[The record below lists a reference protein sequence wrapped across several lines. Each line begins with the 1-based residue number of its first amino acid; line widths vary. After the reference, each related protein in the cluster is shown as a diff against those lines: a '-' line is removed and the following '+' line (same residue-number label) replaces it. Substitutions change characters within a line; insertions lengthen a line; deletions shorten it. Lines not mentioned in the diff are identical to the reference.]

1 MLDIEAIRADFPI
14 LDRVLPNGKNLVY
27 FDNAATSQKPKCV
40 IDAMSKFYENYN
52 SNAHR
57 ANHTLADEASS
68 ALEDARMKI
77 SNFFGANPE
86 NMIYTSGAT
95 EAINLVSYGWAK
107 YNLEKGDVIVIT
119 EMEHHADIVPWQELS
134 KEKGVEVRYVPIN
147 NETFTLDMEAFEIA
161 LEGAAL
167 VCVTHTSNVLGIRN
181 PIEKIIKMSKKVG
194 SKVLIDCAQGAPHEK
209 IDFLK

>member
-1 MLDIEAIRADFPI
+1 MNFDVENIRKDFPI
-14 LDRVLPNGKNLVY
+14 LSKKINNKPLIY

-147 NETFTLDMEAFEIA
+147 NENFTLDMEAFEIA

-181 PIEKIIKMSKKVG
+181 PIEKIIKIWNVILICNIVKKL
-194 SKVLIDCAQGAPHEK
+194 SIFEL
-209 IDFLK
+209 